1 MPRKRESNHH
11 LPKGVTVHHGAY
23 WFRATGKKPVRVCG
37 LGEEHKLW
45 AWAHSD
51 GVSHDGP
58 IETINDCFDRYLI
71 EVLPTLA
78 PRTQSDYRKAIVVLR
93 ERFGHMHP
101 DEVLPRD
108 IGRYYGYGRGSVHRA
123 RQIAV
128 LSAMYSIAVGRWFV
142 ADRNPCAKVQKPKV
156 NRRTRYVTDSEF
168 QAVRELAPPRV
179 QVAMDLALL
188 TGQRQGD
195 LLSLKW
201 TQVTPE
207 GILFQQGKT
216 GKKLLVATSPALE
229 EVLARARAMRPDIP
243 KEYVIR
249 TRHGRQY
256 SGAGFQTLWKLI
268 RNKAIK
274 TGRLT
279 ESFTFH
285 DLRAK
290 SASDSGSLQAAYER
304 LGHSSPSMTRQ
315 VYDRGVRVVTP
326 LR

>member
-11 LPKGVTVHHGAY
+11 LPKGVRVHHGAY
-23 WFRATGKKPVRVCG
+23 SFITKDGKRKRICA
-37 LGEEHKLW
+37 LGEEHILW
-45 AWAHSD
+45 EWLQRE
-51 GVSHDGP
+51 GGYEPGP
-58 IETINDCFDRYLI
+58 IQTLNDCFDRYI
-71 EVLPTLA
+71 VEVLPTLS
-78 PRTQSDYRKAIVVLR
+78 PRTQVDYRKSIVVLR

-108 IGRYYGYGRGSVHRA
+108 IGAYYGFGRGAVHRA

-142 ADRNPCAKVQKPKV
+142 ADRNPCLRVQKPKV
-156 NRRTRYVTDSEF
+156 NRRTRYVTDEDF
-168 QAVRELAPPRV
+168 KAVYDLSPPRI

-195 LLSLKW
+195 LLGLRW
-201 TQVTPE
+201 TQVTSE
-207 GILFQQGKT
+207 GVLFQQGKT
-216 GKKLLVATSPALE
+216 GKKLLVAMSPALE
-229 EVLARARAMRPDIP
+229 EVLARAKTLRPDIP
-243 KEYVIR
+243 KEFVIR

-256 SGAGFQTLWKLI
+256 SSAGFQTLWKLI
-268 RNKAIK
+268 RNRALKAGTLK
-274 TGRLT
+274 